1 VFFFILH
8 PSAFILDPSQLI
20 MADAIMSIDVIEC
33 PKFAPYLYRTKPILE
48 SAAMLPAIAG

>member
-1 VFFFILH
+1 MLS
-8 PSAFILDPSQLI
+8 PSID
-20 MADAIMSIDVIEC
+20 MVDAIISIDMIEC